1 MWIKL
6 LSRPY
11 LPAAIAGTLIISTV
25 AAVIVSHR
33 LQQLTAG
40 IVGEN
45 VASLRAAEEMELAIR
60 EIRSRLY
67 QFTLSRDFD
76 FLDDLPRIDA
86 EFEHWFS
93 AAKTA
98 ATTPTEQQILSRV
111 APHFEVYQAR
121 FVKLRAANDVAAAEA
136 AAEELAKHCSNQL
149 LPLCHQ
155 YLEINEAS
163 IERNAETHRQLSGR
177 LRWVLVL
184 AGLIVPLSGVFLGY
198 VVSRSISTE
207 LELSREQLRRSE
219 QMAAVGRLASGM
231 AHELRNPLT
240 SILMMVQ
247 TSSDKDPPDLKIIEE
262 EVQRME
268 LTIQSCLDFARP
280 RRPQRVV
287 TDLRNVVAYVCRLIE
302 GRIRRQHIELII
314 DLADDE
320 LQASVDPHQ
329 MHQVLLNLLMNA
341 IESVGVGGRI
351 GIVADADASS
361 IQLTVWDEGIGIPY
375 DLLPRV
381 FEPFVTGKESGT
393 GLGLSICE
401 QIVKSHGGAI
411 AASNRSEIGAEFHIQ
426 LPRQGGATNAT
437 IAGHR
442 RRTQHSPLLPAGVS

>member
-1 MWIKL
+1 MWIKF

-60 EIRSRLY
+60 EIRSRLF
-67 QFTLSRDFD
+67 QFKLSRDFKHLKD
-76 FLDDLPRIDA
+76 FSKIDA
-86 EFEHWFS
+86 DFEKWFA
-93 AAKTA
+93 AAKAA

-111 APHFEVYQAR
+111 EPHFEAYRAR
-121 FVKLRAANDVAAAEA
+121 FVQLNAANDVAAAEA
-136 AAEELAKHCSNQL
+136 AAAELAKHCSNQL
-149 LPLCHQ
+149 LPLCHE

-163 IERNAETHRQLSGR
+163 IERNGETHRQLSGR
-177 LRWVLVL
+177 LRWVLVV
-184 AGLIVPLSGVFLGY
+184 AGLVVPLAGVFLGY
-198 VVSRSISTE
+198 VVSLSVSNE
-207 LELSREQLRRSE
+207 LEISRERLRQSDK
-219 QMAAVGRLASGM
+219 MAAVGRLASGM

-247 TSSDKDPPDLKIIEE
+247 TSSDDDPPDLEVIEE
-262 EVQRME
+262 EVRRME

-280 RRPQRVV
+280 QRPQRAV
-287 TDLRNVVAYVCRLIE
+287 TDLRDVVSYVCRLSE
-302 GRIRRQHIELII
+302 GRIRRQHIELIL
-314 DLADDE
+314 DLSSDE
-320 LQASVDPHQ
+320 LHASVDPHQ

-351 GIVADADASS
+351 GIVATGDTSNV
-361 IQLTVWDEGIGIPY
+361 QLTVWDEGIGIPY

-411 AASNRSEIGAEFHIQ
+411 FASNRSEIGAEFQIQ
-426 LPRQGGATNAT
+426 LPRQGGATHAT
-437 IAGHR
+437 IAGYR
-442 RRTQHSPLLPAGVS
+442 RRTQHSALLPAGVS